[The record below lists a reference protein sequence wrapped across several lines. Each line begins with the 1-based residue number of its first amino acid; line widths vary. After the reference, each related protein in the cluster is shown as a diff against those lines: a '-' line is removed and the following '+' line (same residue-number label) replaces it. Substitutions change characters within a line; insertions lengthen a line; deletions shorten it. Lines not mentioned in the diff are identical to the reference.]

1 MVAKKKIKVVAP
13 VNTETTEE
21 LVVEIPPAP
30 VQEID
35 VDTYSDNLSA
45 AQINQLNA
53 PRKVVG
59 KPDISGL
66 PSAIGPDGFP
76 VFVAGDRIVIERYA
90 SFLQGN
96 PYLDTRTYRVE
107 AVDLISGKVNLWDE
121 SLCQYAID
129 NWRHGIKI
137 GQVYKLSLGRLVSS
151 KGKRGRPRKNPV
163 VSPVVA
169 TTPGEKKKRGRPKG
183 VKNRSKDVI
192 RAEKK
197 EREIAKAAKK
207 TKRTTKK
214 AKR

>member
-1 MVAKKKIKVVAP
+1 MVAKKKIKVVTP
-13 VNTETTEE
+13 VNPTPEVSEE
-21 LVVEIPPAP
+21 PAVIPPPP

-45 AQINQLNA
+45 AQINHLNA
-53 PRKVVG
+53 PRKTVS

-66 PSAIGPDGFP
+66 PNAIGADGFP
-76 VFVAGDRIVIERYA
+76 VFVRGDRIVIERYA

-107 AVDLISGKVNLWDE
+107 SVDLISGKVTLWDE
-121 SLCQYAID
+121 SLCQYATD
-129 NWRHGIKI
+129 NWRHGVKI

-197 EREIAKAAKK
+197 EREVAKAAKK
-207 TKRTTKK
+207 TKRAARK
-214 AKR
+214 AK